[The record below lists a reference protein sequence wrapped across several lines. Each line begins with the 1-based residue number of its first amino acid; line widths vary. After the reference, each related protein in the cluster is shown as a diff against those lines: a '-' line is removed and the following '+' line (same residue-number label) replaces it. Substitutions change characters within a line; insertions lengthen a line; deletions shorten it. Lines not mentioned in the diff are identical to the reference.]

1 MLVHDGKMWS
11 YIFVSHMSAS
21 TFADLAHSLTGAR
34 SQRDMNIPPFKDR
47 QGGQFSGA
55 EGESA

>member
-1 MLVHDGKMWS
+1 MMKNVVFCIS
-11 YIFVSHMSAS
+11 ISHVPVS

-34 SQRDMNIPPFKDR
+34 SQRDLNIPHFKDR